1 MAGHRDDG
9 TFAEDKA
16 HHKGRKVSRENF
28 ISGPPAGWTMNNM
41 VKGLVGNSDD
51 APAHGIPRPE
61 IYHEDDAPAH
71 GMARPNLDEVLDPWD
86 PEDIQEEQTLKE
98 ERLKKGHY

>member
-16 HHKGRKVSRENF
+16 HHEGRKVSRENF
-28 ISGPPAGWTMNNM
+28 MSGPPAGWTMNNM
-41 VKGLVGNSDD
+41 VKGLVGNSDE
-51 APAHGIPRPE
+51 A
-61 IYHEDDAPAH
+61 
-71 GMARPNLDEVLDPWD
+71 LDPWD